1 MASFRLKS
9 AIATAVFLKKE
20 NKSMASIAQWRHFVC
35 IISCALSPFRVHCC
49 FFVSTRFFLKGRFL
63 RFFFFAVRDRPAV
76 QSAPFRVHARGLPA
90 LLWLQGFF
98 YFLFKKNILT
108 CSQRV
113 LKSPLFLGLCIVKKI
128 KGKKKFDL
136 QPKGSQKCHTKSC
149 KSVRRDRHTY
159 FFIFIFI
166 FIFILLY
173 SQKCPKKSFGT
184 LYV

>member
-1 MASFRLKS
+1 
-9 AIATAVFLKKE
+9 
-20 NKSMASIAQWRHFVC
+20 MASIAQWRHFVC
-35 IISCALSPFRVHCC
+35 IISCALSPLL
-49 FFVSTRFFLKGRFL
+49 FFCEHKIFFERKIFTI
-63 RFFFFAVRDRPAV
+63 FFFAVRDRPAV

-173 SQKCPKKSFGT
+173 SQKCHKKSFGT